1 LLRLDLRIR
10 GMPALGPTLYVANH
24 VSWLDIPCLLALID
38 ATFVAKDE
46 VARWPL
52 VGDLAAQVGTI
63 FFPRGEGQAQAAAER
78 MMWHLTRRR
87 SVMFF
92 PEGTTTDG
100 TTVRHFHSRL
110 FQAATRTG
118 TSVQPIAIRYM
129 SGADISRVAPFIGD
143 DDLLRHLWRL
153 LGEKRI
159 VAHVQMCAPCPP
171 GSDRRALAR
180 HTRALVCA
188 TLAVEAEQRRA
199 RA

>member
-1 LLRLDLRIR
+1 V
-10 GMPALGPTLYVANH
+10 YVANH

-52 VGDLAAQVGTI
+52 VGDLAVQVDTI

-78 MMWHLTRRR
+78 MMWHLVRRR

-129 SGADISRVAPFIGD
+129 KVI
-143 DDLLRHLWRL
+143 
-153 LGEKRI
+153 
-159 VAHVQMCAPCPP
+159 
-171 GSDRRALAR
+171 ALACPLR
-180 HTRALVCA
+180 P
-188 TLAVEAEQRRA
+188 
-199 RA
+199 